1 MLHNLQ
7 IHALLEERAQ
17 RAGPDWS
24 IERAPLLPASPSSF
38 RIHLDLQ
45 MGPIF
50 ITIGDKIVNE
60 TRSHTQFAKEPA

>member
-7 IHALLEERAQ
+7 IHALLEKRASH
-17 RAGPDWS
+17 AGPDWS
-24 IERAPLLPASPSSF
+24 IERAPILPAIHSNF

-60 TRSHTQFAKEPA
+60 TCSHTQLAKETA

>member
-1 MLHNLQ
+1 MLNNLQ

-17 RAGPDWS
+17 RAGPDWNF
-24 IERAPLLPASPSSF
+24 ERSAAPSTRSWNF

-50 ITIGDKIVNE
+50 ITIGDKMVNE
-60 TRSHTQFAKEPA
+60 RYSHTHFVKETA

>member
-1 MLHNLQ
+1 MSHNLQ
-7 IHALLEERAQ
+7 IHALLEERASH
-17 RAGPDWS
+17 ASPDWS
-24 IERAPLLPASPSSF
+24 IERAQSLPADPSNF

>member
-1 MLHNLQ
+1 MLNNLQ
-7 IHALLEERAQ
+7 IHALLKERVR

-24 IERAPLLPASPSSF
+24 IERAQSLPTGPSNF

-50 ITIGDKIVNE
+50 ITIGDKIANE
-60 TRSHTQFAKEPA
+60 TRSHTQFAKETA